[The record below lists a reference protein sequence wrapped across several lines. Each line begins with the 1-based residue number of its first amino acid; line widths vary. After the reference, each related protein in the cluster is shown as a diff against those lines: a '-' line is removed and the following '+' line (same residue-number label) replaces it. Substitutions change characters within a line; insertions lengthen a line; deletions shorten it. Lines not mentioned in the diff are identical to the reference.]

1 MNERGSI
8 VKIGNKEYEML
19 LTTKATKDIAKR
31 YGGIS
36 NLGDKLLNND
46 NFEEA
51 LNEIIYLITLLCNQS
66 ILIHN
71 LENPN
76 DKKPLLKEEDVELLT
91 SPYDLGNFKD
101 AILDAL
107 YKGAKREVE
116 GEDVAPSKNNQVE

>member
-8 VKIGNKEYEML
+8 VRIGGKEYEML
-19 LTTKATKDIAKR
+19 LTTRATKDIAKR
-31 YGGIS
+31 YGGIG
-36 NLGDKLLNND
+36 NLGDKLLNNE
-46 NFEEA
+46 NFEDA

-71 LENPN
+71 LENPTDN
-76 DKKPLLKEEDVELLT
+76 KELLKEEDVELLT

-101 AILDAL
+101 AILEAL

-116 GEDVAPSKNNQVE
+116 GEDIAPSKNTQVE